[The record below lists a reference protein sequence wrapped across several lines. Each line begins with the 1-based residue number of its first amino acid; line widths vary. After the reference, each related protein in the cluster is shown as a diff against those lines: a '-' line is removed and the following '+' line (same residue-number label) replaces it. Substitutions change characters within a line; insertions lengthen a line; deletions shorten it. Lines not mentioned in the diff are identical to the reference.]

1 MGKGKKLIQKLGLMP
16 PNVLNCYRLAEHFE
30 TNDAARRVTLDPDG
44 NFVPGLYAGI
54 AAVGRGD
61 GFIGKSG
68 KFKRGGIVLVGKGIV
83 FDSGGANIK
92 FRHMEEMKFDM
103 LGAATIL
110 GVQLETKNK
119 NVGYIGCIADNYFGE
134 GMLYPSYVI
143 EYADGTR
150 VEVVDTDAEGRL
162 VLADGIIEAKKS
174 KPKLIITIATLTGS
188 AAATLGP
195 ATALFSNHPR
205 YAKQFLK
212 CSKELL
218 WQLPIFDIHRKAIK
232 ANKKVADIKNCAN
245 MAGASTAAAFLEHFV
260 GETPWIHL
268 DIAGSAY
275 AKGMPTGVMLETIV
289 TFLKRYK

>member
-1 MGKGKKLIQKLGLMP
+1 MGKGIKLIQKLGLMP
-16 PNVLNCYRLAEHFE
+16 PNVLNTRALADEFTCAVRADNE
-30 TNDAARRVTLDPDG
+30 EC
-44 NFVPGLYAGI
+44 AGI
-54 AAVGRGD
+54 NAVGRGN
-61 GFIGKSG
+61 GYIGLSG
-68 KFKRGGIVLVGKGIV
+68 TFEKGGIVLVGKGIV

-92 FRHMEEMKFDM
+92 FRHMEDMKFDM
-103 LGAATIL
+103 LGCATIL

-143 EYADGTR
+143 TYADGTR

-195 ATALFSNHPR
+195 ATAVFSNHPK
-205 YAKQFLK
+205 YAKEFLNS
-212 CSKELL
+212 SKELM
-218 WQLPIFDIHRKAIK
+218 WQLPIFDVHRKAIK
-232 ANKKVADIKNCAN
+232 ANKRVADIKNCAN
-245 MAGASTAAAFLEHFV
+245 MAGASTAAAFLEHFI

-268 DIAGSAY
+268 DIAGAAY
-275 AKGMPTGVMLETIV
+275 KNGMPTGCMLETI
-289 TFLKRYK
+289 TAFLKRHK